1 MSFQFSRQRFAQFER
16 DDAGS
21 ATIEFVLWFP
31 LFMMAFLLTFDT
43 TMMFVAE
50 TNAIRITQ
58 DGNRLASIGRLSGT
72 AETEEYI
79 ESKLRSVSPNVNATT
94 TISSLGVIRSVV
106 QIPASDVGTMGGFTA
121 FNDLTLTIAA
131 EHLKEDFN

>member
-1 MSFQFSRQRFAQFER
+1 MSFHLSRQRFAQFEQ

-21 ATIEFVLWFP
+21 ATIEAVLWFP
-31 LFMMAFLLTFDT
+31 LFMLAFLLTFDT

-50 TNAIRITQ
+50 TNAVRITQ

-79 ESKLRSVSPNVNATT
+79 ESRLQSVSPNASATT

-106 QIPASDVGTMGGFTA
+106 RIPASDVGTVGGFTA
-121 FNDLTLTIAA
+121 FNDLTLTISA
-131 EHLKEDFN
+131 EHLKEDFK